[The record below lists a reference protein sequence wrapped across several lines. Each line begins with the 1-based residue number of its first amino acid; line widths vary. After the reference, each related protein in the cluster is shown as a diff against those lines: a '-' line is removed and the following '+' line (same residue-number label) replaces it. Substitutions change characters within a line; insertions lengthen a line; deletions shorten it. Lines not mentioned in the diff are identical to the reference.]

1 MSEVYKPAE
10 VARGDMEALAAAP
23 PWAADAW
30 GLGCLMH
37 ELFAGE
43 RLASAD
49 ELRVTGCVPPAVTAE
64 YTKLLS
70 QNPARRLNP
79 NKARAAPAV
88 GMLRVDLS
96 PGSSWPVRTG
106 RADWVTMYHANA
118 INLDVVLPA
127 QNPAAAALLLHD
139 RLD

>member
-1 MSEVYKPAE
+1 MGEQYKAAE

-37 ELFAGE
+37 ELFAGK
-43 RLASAD
+43 RLESAD
-49 ELRVTGCVPPAVTAE
+49 ALRDTAAVPAGVTAE

-79 NKARAAPAV
+79 NKARALLL
-88 GMLRVDLS
+88 LR
-96 PGSSWPVRTG
+96 
-106 RADWVTMYHANA
+106 
-118 INLDVVLPA
+118 
-127 QNPAAAALLLHD
+127 AAALP
-139 RLD
+139 RACCSAPRP